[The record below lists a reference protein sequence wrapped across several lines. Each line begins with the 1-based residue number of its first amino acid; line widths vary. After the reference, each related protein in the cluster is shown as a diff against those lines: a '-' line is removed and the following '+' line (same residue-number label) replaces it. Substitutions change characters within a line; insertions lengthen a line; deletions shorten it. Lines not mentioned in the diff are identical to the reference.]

1 MAKSIRS
8 KRKRKMRAIKRVRYA
23 EKELAILK
31 RTVGV
36 SDDQEMKDSNTTA
49 VMQMDVSG
57 MEDANVTIEGNVIE
71 FSLKPKQM
79 QEVKTKERVLKK
91 NDGIAFASDVKKDEV
106 ISPEDIKKLGGYPK
120 WMNQKQIKK
129 ISRLNKRSR
138 RRIQRIGKL
147 KKSKL

>member
-57 MEDANVTIEGNVIE
+57 MEDANVRIEGNVIE
-71 FSLKPKQM
+71 FSLKPKQI
-79 QEVKTKERVLKK
+79 QEAKTKEGVLKK

-106 ISPEDIKKLGGYPK
+106 ISAEDIKKLGGYPK
-120 WMNQKQIKK
+120 WMNQKQIQK
-129 ISRLNKRSR
+129 ISRLNKRNR